1 MSRRR
6 ARSFLYSMFSLWRV
20 CRITLGMDFSEAYPL
35 TRFDPSEY
43 VVNSKLKVHK
53 QATLLEM
60 QNIKSSG
67 RVLSVQ

>member
-1 MSRRR
+1 MSRRC

-60 QNIKSSG
+60 QSIKSSG
-67 RVLSVQ
+67 HVLNLH

>member
-1 MSRRR
+1 M
-6 ARSFLYSMFSLWRV
+6 
-20 CRITLGMDFSEAYPL
+20 GFSEAYPL

-60 QNIKSSG
+60 QSIKSSG
-67 RVLSVQ
+67 RVLNLH